1 MLYRVRPGRPPRS
14 GIHKAR
20 TMVSNHPLLRVSG
33 MSGDVGLPCV
43 RRTLTHRL
51 TSQYT
56 VRGRVATVY
65 YSTYSTVH
73 STVDCTYIYTRVP
86 APQPHQ
92 ALSSISSL
100 VCFPWRG
107 RNQSRVSDR
116 CSFNTVNKHDD
127 AAAQM
132 QPFGFAFFVASKLS
146 VSQLVRS
153 DAICRYCKET
163 TRAVGSRPHVGASAS
178 SKLAHTQHTR
188 SHTDVQLYTVDTVC
202 HSPKPTSR
210 PSPPEATGSRSRTK
224 CVGTHG
230 HAQQPRR

>member
-1 MLYRVRPGRPPRS
+1 
-14 GIHKAR
+14 
-20 TMVSNHPLLRVSG
+20 

-51 TSQYT
+51 TRSQYT
-56 VRGRVATVY
+56 VRSSSDSVLQYVQ
-65 YSTYSTVH
+65 YSTQYSRL
-73 STVDCTYIYTRVP
+73 YIHIHTRP
-86 APQPHQ
+86 RAATP
-92 ALSSISSL
+92 SSIVIYLFSRLFSMD
-100 VCFPWRG
+100 RG